1 MSNRVEPIRSVKGTR
16 DLLPRESALWQR
28 VEDEARR
35 VFGSYN
41 FRAIRTPIL
50 EQTALF
56 ARSVGADTDIV
67 TKEMYTFEDHE
78 RPDLGE
84 LRAAIRARKVSIGNY
99 SGVEWHKKQI
109 ETLISALNEA
119 MAKGEL
125 PKTPENERVLIDLPQ
140 ALNALELSRSAHA
153 FDDNLEWIRQLM
165 DALTI
170 GDSLTLRPEA
180 TASVVRAYIEHTMYN
195 EGGIHKLYYI
205 GPMFRRERPQKGRY
219 RQFYQIGAEV
229 LGSDHP
235 TIDAEF
241 LEMLVLLLTRVGLT
255 EYKLLLNS
263 VGCPKCRQAFVEVL
277 HQALEKV
284 KDQMCGDC
292 QRRAVTNPLRVLD
305 CKVEADQPIIGKLP
319 QIIDHLCAECATHF
333 FLVQRGLSSRFI
345 DYVISPRLVRGLD
358 YYTRTTF
365 EMTSSVLGAQNAFL
379 GGGRYDGLSE
389 MLGGPPT
396 PGFGVAIG
404 EDRLL
409 LMVEQAGALKAHE
422 GLDVFVAW
430 MGDAACQPAAQL
442 VRQLRR
448 EGLRVESNYEAAK
461 LKKSL
466 GQANKLGARF
476 AVIIGEG
483 ELASGR
489 FQVKDMAAAQQ
500 VEVERDQIG
509 SFLKEKLQKGTH

>member
-1 MSNRVEPIRSVKGTR
+1 MSTKSEPIRSVKGTR
-16 DLLPRESALWQR
+16 DLLPHETALWQR

-41 FRAIRTPIL
+41 FREIRTPIL

-67 TKEMYTFEDHE
+67 TKEMYTFHD
-78 RPDLGE
+78 RD
-84 LRAAIRARKVSIGNY
+84 
-99 SGVEWHKKQI
+99 
-109 ETLISALNEA
+109 NE
-119 MAKGEL
+119 
-125 PKTPENERVLIDLPQ
+125 
-140 ALNALELSRSAHA
+140 
-153 FDDNLEWIRQLM
+153 
-165 DALTI
+165 
-170 GDSLTLRPEA
+170 SLTLRPEA
-180 TASVVRAYIEHTMYN
+180 TASVVRACIEHAMFN

-241 LEMLVLLLTRVGLT
+241 LEMLTLLLGRIGIT

-263 VGCPKCRQAFVEVL
+263 VGCPNCRAEYLKVLRQAL
-277 HQALEKV
+277 DKV
-284 KDQMCGDC
+284 KDKMCGDC
-292 QRRAVTNPLRVLD
+292 QRRSTTNPLRVLD
-305 CKVEADQPIIGKLP
+305 CKVEADQPIIEGLP
-319 QIIDHLCAECATHF
+319 HILDHLCPECRQHF
-333 FLVQRGLSSRFI
+333 NCVTGELQQRGI
-345 DYVISPRLVRGLD
+345 PYEIAPRLVRGLD

-409 LMVEQAGALKAHE
+409 VMVEQAGGLKVDD

-430 MGDAACQPAAQL
+430 MGDTAQQPAAQL
-442 VRQLRR
+442 VKALRQ
-448 EGLRVESNYEAAK
+448 EDLRVESNYEAAK
-461 LKKSL
+461 LKRSL

-476 AVIIGEG
+476 TVIIGEG

-489 FQVKDMAAAQQ
+489 YQVKDMAAAQQ
-500 VEVERDQIG
+500 EEVEPERIAAYLRG
-509 SFLKEKLQKGTH
+509 KLQKGSH